1 MMEARNPEIIT
12 RNQGEWNEI
21 HAVMRILAEGRIAT
35 LRVTQDGVVPTGAS
49 VMVDS
54 LRTGRSGDVL
64 EYKLIRDEDGAPS
77 RLLISTEEGFEL
89 ASIPHEAVRADFAAF
104 DRELNHAKTSSTFAV
119 TGAEELFHC
128 YRFGSGKSPSNLK
141 QDCELVLIAP
151 DGVREEQRGF
161 SIKSYTGGNP
171 TLFNAS
177 ASAEFQIRLAG
188 NVGEAAVKALARIP
202 ARQSRNWIIERT
214 DALFDLHAF
223 TTDVKTT
230 KETFGK
236 NLALLDSNMT
246 VVIAHLMLYGR
257 SSAVKSGSLREAL
270 DLLIKHDPLGL
281 GTVYA
286 PTYYSFRVRHFL
298 RAAALGMTAAKC
310 WNGNEDAEGGML
322 IVAPDRSLHCLLA
335 GKREFEQYLLQ
346 TTFFDSPDTKRY
358 PSFSTVD
365 VTPEGV
371 YWFRMILQLRE
382 RNPFPKSW
390 TCSTFAPTLS
400 FDSLS

>member
-1 MMEARNPEIIT
+1 MQAGTTEIIT

-35 LRVTQDGVVPTGAS
+35 LRVTRAGVVPTGSS
-49 VMVDS
+49 VLVDS

-64 EYKLIRDEDGAPS
+64 DYKLIRNENGVPVSLVITDEDGS
-77 RLLISTEEGFEL
+77 EL
-89 ASIPHEAVRADFAAF
+89 SSIPHETVREDFTFF
-104 DRELNHAKTSSTFAV
+104 DRALSHAKTSSSFAV
-119 TGAEELFHC
+119 PGAEELFRC

-151 DGVREEQRGF
+151 DGVQEERRGF
-161 SIKSYTGGNP
+161 SIKSHTGGNP

-188 NVGEAAVKALARIP
+188 NAGEAAVKALAAIP

-214 DALFDLHAF
+214 DALFNLHAF

-230 KETFGK
+230 KTTFGK

-246 VVIAHLMLYGR
+246 IVIAHLMLYGR

-270 DLLIKHDPLGL
+270 ELLIKNDPLGL
-281 GTVYA
+281 GTLYA

-298 RAAALGMTAAKC
+298 RAAALGMTAAKH
-310 WNGNEDAEGGML
+310 WDGNEDAEGGML

-335 GKREFEQYLLQ
+335 GKSEFEQYLLQ
-346 TTFFDSPDTKRY
+346 TTYFDSPDTKRY
-358 PSFSTVD
+358 PSFSTID
-365 VTPEGV
+365 VTAEGV

-382 RNPFPKSW
+382 RNPFPKNLAP
-390 TCSTFAPTLS
+390 STSSPTLS
-400 FDSLS
+400 FDFLS

>member
-1 MMEARNPEIIT
+1 MQASNAEIIT

-49 VMVDS
+49 VLVDS

-64 EYKLIRDEDGAPS
+64 DYKLVRNEDGVPV
-77 RLLISTEEGFEL
+77 RLVITDEKGCEL
-89 ASIPHEAVRADFAAF
+89 SSIPHETVREDFVFF
-104 DRELNHAKTSSTFAV
+104 DRGLRHAKTSSAFSV
-119 TGAEELFHC
+119 PGAEELFRC

-151 DGVREEQRGF
+151 DGVREERRGF
-161 SIKSYTGGNP
+161 SIKSHTGGNP

-188 NVGEAAVKALARIP
+188 NTGEAAVKALAAIP

-214 DALFDLHAF
+214 DALFNLHAF

-230 KETFGK
+230 KATFGK

-270 DLLIKHDPLGL
+270 DLLIQNDPLGL
-281 GTVYA
+281 GTLYA

-298 RAAALGMTAAKC
+298 RAAALGMTAAKQ
-310 WNGNEDAEGGML
+310 WDGNEDAEGGML
-322 IVAPDRSLHCLLA
+322 IVAHDRSLHCLLA
-335 GKREFEQYLLQ
+335 GKSEFEQYLLQ
-346 TTFFDSPDTKRY
+346 TTYFDSPDTKRY

-365 VTPEGV
+365 VTPDGV

-382 RNPFPKSW
+382 RNPFPKNLTSA
-390 TCSTFAPTLS
+390 TSVPILS
-400 FDSLS
+400 FDFLS